1 MDFDFSGPQPLFV
14 QVADQLRAGIASG
27 ALPEGEQVPS
37 TTEISRTYTINP
49 ATVLK
54 GMTMLVDEGLLEKRR
69 GLGMFVVP
77 GPWSGC
83 AARNGSDL
91 SAIASPTWWRRRGDW
106 ESVARSLSG

>member
-37 TTEISRTYTINP
+37 TTEIS
-49 ATVLK
+49 
-54 GMTMLVDEGLLEKRR
+54 
-69 GLGMFVVP
+69 
-77 GPWSGC
+77 GC